1 MVADPDLGELTRRM
15 DGALEALRK
24 EFLGL
29 RTGRASASLLE
40 PVMVR
45 AYGTEMPIA
54 QLGTINVPE
63 ARLISV
69 QVWDKG
75 NVKAVENAI
84 RNAGLGL
91 NPSSDGQLVRIPIPQ
106 LDAERRA
113 ELTKVAS
120 RYGEQ
125 ARVAVR
131 NVRRDGMDM
140 LKRMVRDGEL
150 SDDEHDLWSEEIQSM
165 TDAHIRKID
174 ELVAHKQSEISQV

>member
-1 MVADPDLGELTRRM
+1 VADPDISEFERRM

-40 PVMVR
+40 PVVVH
-45 AYGTEMPIA
+45 AYGTDMPVA

-69 QVWDKG
+69 QVWDKA

-91 NPSSDGQLVRIPIPQ
+91 NPASDGQLVRIPIPQ

-113 ELTKVAS
+113 ELTKVAA

-131 NVRRDGMDM
+131 NVRREGMDL
-140 LKRMVRDGEL
+140 LKRMVRDSEL
-150 SDDEHDLWSEEIQSM
+150 SDDEHDIWAEEVQSM
-165 TDAHIRKID
+165 TDAHIKKID
-174 ELVAHKQSEISQV
+174 DLVAHKQHEISQV